1 MNVAIKEMVTS
12 CSVCAEFQ
20 AKNTDQTMQTHQV
33 PNRPWSKV
41 GTDLF
46 TVSGKTFI
54 IIVVDYYS
62 DFVEI
67 DELSDTMSD
76 TVIQVLKK
84 QFSRH
89 GIPDTVV
96 SDNGSQFTSQEFHE
110 FSLEWEF
117 NVTSSPHYPKSN
129 GKAESS
135 VKVVK
140 QLFKKAYRDGKD
152 PWLALLDN
160 RNTPTEGLDTSPAQ
174 RLMSRRTRTLLP
186 TASGLLYPE
195 VAQVT
200 EEKIKAKR
208 EKAKYYY
215 DRTAKKLPEL
225 EIGQEVRIAP
235 LKRHHPWKS
244 GTCVEKLSDRSY
256 LVETGSFSLRRNRQA
271 LKPHPHQPC
280 MLNTLTVQDRN
291 HKQKDQRYH
300 LMQLQKFPSFR
311 KCCG

>member
-1 MNVAIKEMVTS
+1 MV
-12 CSVCAEFQ
+12 Q
-20 AKNTDQTMQTHQV
+20 
-33 PNRPWSKV
+33 V

-54 IIVVDYYS
+54 TVVDYYS

-76 TVIQVLKK
+76 AVIQVLKK

-117 NVTSSPHYPKSN
+117 NHVTSSPHYPKSN

-174 RLMSRRTRTLLP
+174 RLMSRCTRTLLP
-186 TASGLLYPE
+186 TASGLLNPE
-195 VAQVT
+195 VAQGT

-208 EKAKYYY
+208 EKAKYMYYY

-225 EIGQEVRIAP
+225 ELGQEVRIAP
-235 LKRHHPWKS
+235 LKRNHPWKS

-256 LVETGSFSLRRNRQA
+256 LVETGSFSLRQNRKA
-271 LKPHPHQPC
+271 LKPVTPPSAMHVEHPDSLKSESQAERPEISSDAVPESSPPSE
-280 MLNTLTVQDRN
+280 NVVADSSTEVQT
-291 HKQKDQRYH
+291 
-300 LMQLQKFPSFR
+300 P
-311 KCCG
+311 